1 MQTSPLPCIAVQYHV
16 LQCYCSSL
24 EEWVG
29 DYEVDGWRLLGGA
42 AAPRAPTT
50 LLLLVGPPYYSPT
63 GWHPRLTRVNTPSN
77 ASATHNYNIYKS
89 RTWQWLVIIPP
100 LILIFFIR
108 PNCKVQLDFDPD
120 SFALALISN

>member
-29 DYEVDGWRLLGGA
+29 DYEVDGWQLLGGT

-63 GWHPRLTRVNTPSN
+63 GWHPPRLTRVNTPSN
-77 ASATHNYNIYKS
+77 ASATYNYNIYKS

-100 LILIFFIR
+100 LILIFFTRQIR
-108 PNCKVQLDFDPD
+108 L
-120 SFALALISN
+120 